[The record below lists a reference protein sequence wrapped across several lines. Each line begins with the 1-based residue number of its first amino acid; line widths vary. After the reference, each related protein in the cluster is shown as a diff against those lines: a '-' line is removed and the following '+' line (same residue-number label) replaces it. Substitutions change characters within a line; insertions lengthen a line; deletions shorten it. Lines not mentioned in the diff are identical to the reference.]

1 MTMRLNLT
9 SQISLEQVEERLYNP
24 QNEYE
29 ETMLTSYERLLT
41 HIYPSDEQAGAELA
55 LRIAKDIKAHQDKGE
70 TYVLGISGGTSPL
83 PVLREMIKL
92 HESGKL
98 SFEGV
103 HIFPLYEFYPLLN
116 NNEGVLAHLREE
128 FLDKISISDS
138 CVHSFDIRI
147 DKDDIP
153 SSWADYE
160 RALSDL
166 GGFDLCLM
174 GIGLRGTIATN
185 APGDVL
191 SSSYHLV
198 VLDDTSRNEAIS
210 SFNLSDNVPE
220 TAVSIGMNEIRAA
233 KSIVL
238 LAWGEAKKEILRQ
251 VVEEPQDD
259 NIPASIFQTHPRAC
273 VYTDLEAADELA
285 RIHTPWRVTD
295 PRWTD
300 KLVRRALVW
309 LCNQTGKTILNL
321 TNQDYITHQL
331 SDLLRQYGSAYDC
344 NIKVFN
350 DIQNTI
356 TGWPGGKPDADDSK
370 RPERALPFPK
380 RVIVFSPH
388 PDDDVISM
396 GGTFHRLVKHGHDVH
411 VAYETSG
418 NIAVNDEEVIRY
430 IDFVHAL
437 YQNEGRGDDELC
449 KKLLKTRR
457 YLTEIKREGDNET
470 DETRYLK
477 GTIRRQE
484 ARTADRHVGLK
495 DDHVHFLDLPF
506 YETGAIKKKP
516 LSEEDVLIVTD
527 FIQSIKPHMIFVA
540 GDLRDPHGTHR
551 VATNAVLAA
560 LDELRD
566 EAWLKDC
573 RIWMYRGAW
582 AEWNIDDIEMAVP
595 MSPEELRFKRDSI
608 LKHQTQMD
616 AAPFLGDDERLFW
629 QRSEDRNR
637 GTAKIYHDLGFA
649 RYEAIE
655 AFVQY
660 HPVD

>member
-1 MTMRLNLT
+1 MRLNLT
-9 SQISLEQVEERLYNP
+9 SQISLEQVEERLYHP
-24 QNEYE
+24 RNEYE

-41 HIYPSDEQAGAELA
+41 HIYPTSERGGAELA
-55 LRIAKDIKAHQDKGE
+55 AEIAREIEARRAAGKP
-70 TYVLGISGGTSPL
+70 YVLGISGGVSPL
-83 PVLREMIKL
+83 PVLHELVRLHRE
-92 HESGKL
+92 EGL
-98 SFEGV
+98 SFKGV
-103 HIFPLYEFYPLLN
+103 HVFPLYEFYPLLN
-116 NNEGVLAHLREE
+116 PDEGVLAHLREE
-128 FLDKISISDS
+128 FLDRVDIDEADI
-138 CVHSFDIRI
+138 HTFDIRI

-153 SSWADYE
+153 SAWAAYE
-160 RALSDL
+160 RALGEL
-166 GGFDLCLM
+166 GGFDLAMM
-174 GIGLRGTIATN
+174 GIGRRGSIATN
-185 APGDVL
+185 APGDL
-191 SSSYHLV
+191 LTSTFHLV
-198 VLDDTSRNEAIS
+198 VLDDTSRSEAAT
-210 SFNLSDNVPE
+210 SFNLNDNVPE
-220 TAVSIGMNEIRAA
+220 TAVSVGMNEIRAA
-233 KSIVL
+233 KRVVL
-238 LAWGEAKKEILRQ
+238 LAWGEGKKAILRRT
-251 VVEEPQDD
+251 VEEPQSDQV
-259 NIPASIFQTHPRAC
+259 PASGFQTHPKASVC
-273 VYTDLEAADELA
+273 TDLEGADELT

-295 PRWTD
+295 PIWTD

-309 LCNQTGKTILNL
+309 LCERTGKTILNL

-331 SDLLRQYGSAYDC
+331 SDLIRLYGSAYDC

-356 TGWPGGKPDADDSK
+356 TGWPAGKPNADDSR
-370 RPERALPFPK
+370 RPERALPYPK
-380 RVIVFSPH
+380 RVVVFSPH

-396 GGTFHRLVKHGHDVH
+396 GGTFRRMVRHGHDVH

-437 YQNEGRGDDELC
+437 HVKEGTEDSPLC
-449 KKLLKTRR
+449 TKLMEVRR
-457 YLTEIKREGDNET
+457 YLTEVKKEGDNET
-470 DETRYLK
+470 DDTRFLK
-477 GTIRRQE
+477 GAIRRQE
-484 ARTADRHVGLK
+484 ARTADRHVGLR

-506 YETGAIKKKP
+506 YETGAIRKKP
-516 LSEEDVLIVTD
+516 LSEEDVLIVKD
-527 FIQSIKPHMIFVA
+527 FLQGIRPDMIFVA

-560 LDELRD
+560 LDELKG
-566 EAWLKDC
+566 EEWVKAC

-595 MSPEELRFKRDSI
+595 MSPEELRYKRDSI

-649 RYEAIE
+649 KYEAIE

-660 HPVD
+660 HPAE

>member
-1 MTMRLNLT
+1 MRLNLT
-9 SQISLEQVEERLYNP
+9 SQISFDQVEERLYRP

-29 ETMLTSYERLLT
+29 ESVLTTYERILT
-41 HIYPSDEQAGAELA
+41 HIYPTDELA
-55 LRIAKDIKAHQDKGE
+55 AQELAAQIAEDIKAHQDDGK
-70 TYVLGISGGTSPL
+70 TFTLGISGGTSPI
-83 PVLREMIKL
+83 PVLRALVKL
-92 HESGKL
+92 HKEGKL

-116 NNEGVLAHLREE
+116 EDEGVLAHLKED
-128 FLDKISISDS
+128 FLKDIEIDPAN
-138 CVHSFDIRI
+138 VHTFDITV
-147 DKDDIP
+147 DKKDIP
-153 SSWADYE
+153 HAWAKCRDE
-160 RALSDL
+160 LTRL
-166 GGFDLCLM
+166 GGFDLCMM

-191 SSSYHLV
+191 TSSYHLV
-198 VLDDTSRNEAIS
+198 VLDDTSRNEAIT
-210 SFNLSDNVPE
+210 SFNLTDNVPE
-220 TAVSIGMNEIRAA
+220 TAVSVGMNEIRSA
-233 KSIVL
+233 KRVL
-238 LAWGEAKKEILRQ
+238 LFAWNEGKKEILRK
-251 VVEEPQDD
+251 VVEEPSTRDV
-259 NIPASIFQTHPRAC
+259 PASVFQNHPNVS
-273 VYTDLEAADELA
+273 VYTDLEAADELT
-285 RIHTPWRVTD
+285 RIHTPWRVTN
-295 PRWTD
+295 PQWTD

-309 LCNQTGKTILNL
+309 LCNCTGKTILNL
-321 TNQDYITHQL
+321 TNQDYINHQL
-331 SDLLRQYGSAYDC
+331 GDLLHKYGSAYDC

-396 GGTFHRLVKHGHDVH
+396 GGTFHRLVTQGHDVH

-418 NIAVNDEEVIRY
+418 NIAVNDEEVVRY

-437 YQNEGRGDDELC
+437 YKAAGREDDPMHL
-449 KKLLKTRR
+449 KLQEVRR
-457 YLTEIKREGDNET
+457 YLTEEKKEGDNET
-470 DETRYLK
+470 DETRFLK
-477 GTIRRQE
+477 GAIRRQE

-495 DDHVHFLDLPF
+495 DDHIHFLNLPF

-516 LSEEDVLIVTD
+516 LSEEDVLIVKD

-560 LDELRD
+560 LDELRG
-566 EAWLKDC
+566 EEWLQEC

-608 LKHQTQMD
+608 LKHQSQMD

-649 RYEAIE
+649 KYEAIE

>member
-1 MTMRLNLT
+1 MRLNLT

-29 ETMLTSYERLLT
+29 EAMLTSYERILT
-41 HIYPSDEQAGAELA
+41 HIYPTSEEGSKELA
-55 LRIAKDIKAHQDKGE
+55 LQIAQDIKGHQEAGKP
-70 TYVLGISGGTSPL
+70 YALGVSGGTSPI
-83 PVLREMIKL
+83 PVLHELVKL
-92 HESGKL
+92 HKSGDL

-103 HIFPLYEFYPLLN
+103 HVFPLYEFYPLLN
-116 NNEGVLAHLREE
+116 TDEGVLAHLREE
-128 FLDKISISDS
+128 FLDEIDIKPAN
-138 CVHSFDIRI
+138 VHQFDIQI
-147 DKDDIP
+147 DKDNIP
-153 SSWADYE
+153 SAWAEYE
-160 RALSDL
+160 QALREL

-174 GIGLRGTIATN
+174 GIGLRGTVATN

-191 SSSYHLV
+191 SSTFHLV
-198 VLDDTSRNEAIS
+198 VLDDTSRNEAVS

-220 TAVSIGMNEIRAA
+220 TAVSVGMTEIRAS
-233 KSIVL
+233 KRIVL
-238 LAWGEAKKEILRQ
+238 LAWGESKKSILRQ
-251 VVEEPQDD
+251 VVEEPQDA
-259 NIPASIFQTHPRAC
+259 NIPASTFQTHPRTSI
-273 VYTDLEAADELA
+273 YTDLEGADELT

-295 PRWTD
+295 PKWTD

-309 LCNQTGKTILNL
+309 LCEQTGKTILNL
-321 TNQDYITHQL
+321 TNQDYINHQL
-331 SDLLRQYGSAYDC
+331 SDLIRNYGSAYDC

-356 TGWPGGKPDADDSK
+356 TGWPGGKPNADDSK
-370 RPERALPFPK
+370 RPERATPFPK
-380 RVIVFSPH
+380 RIIVFSPH

-396 GGTFHRLVKHGHDVH
+396 GGTFHRLAKHGHDVH

-430 IDFVHAL
+430 IDFVRDLHIHAGS
-437 YQNEGRGDDELC
+437 ESAPLC
-449 KKLLKTRR
+449 QKLMEVRH
-457 YLTEIKREGDNET
+457 YLTEVKKEGDNET
-470 DETRYLK
+470 DDTRLLK

-484 ARTADRHVGLK
+484 ARTGARHVGLK
-495 DDHVHFLDLPF
+495 DDHIHFLDLPF

-516 LSEEDVLIVTD
+516 LSEEDVLIVKD
-527 FIQSIKPHMIFVA
+527 FIESIKPQMIFVA

-560 LDELRD
+560 LDELKG
-566 EAWLKDC
+566 EEWVKDC
-573 RIWMYRGAW
+573 RVWMYRGAW

-595 MSPEELRFKRDSI
+595 MSPEELRYKRDSI
-608 LKHQTQMD
+608 LKHQSQMD

-637 GTAKIYHDLGFA
+637 GTAKVYRDLGFA
-649 RYEAIE
+649 KYEAIE